1 MSCNLHDEAG
11 TTGVCGT
18 RRFSTPKANPN
29 VTLKPFG
36 GSVTSPEGYLLALWV
51 HECRRV
57 FADKLVNYD
66 DKGWVDKA
74 MSDLCRQEFPP
85 ELCKQVWQI

>member
-1 MSCNLHDEAG
+1 
-11 TTGVCGT
+11 
-18 RRFSTPKANPN
+18 
-29 VTLKPFG
+29 
-36 GSVTSPEGYLLALWV
+36 
-51 HECRRV
+51 V

-66 DKGWVDKA
+66 DKGWVDNA